1 MTVSVLWLFL
11 TVSWVGLQWVIVVF
25 FFIILTCLFTTDSE
39 WDCVAAVKLI
49 PVLLYIVDYTC
60 ISLSFGTMAS
70 IVEL

>member
-1 MTVSVLWLFL
+1 MALPHGV
-11 TVSWVGLQWVIVVF
+11 VGWSAVGDCSI

>member
-11 TVSWVGLQWVIVVF
+11 AVSWVGLRWVIVVF
-25 FFIILTCLFTTDSE
+25 LLTCLFTTDSE
-39 WDCVAAVKLI
+39 WDCVAAVMRI

-60 ISLSFGTMAS
+60 ISLSFGTITS

>member
-1 MTVSVLWLFL
+1 MALPHDV
-11 TVSWVGLQWVIVVF
+11 VGWSAVGE
-25 FFIILTCLFTTDSE
+25 DSE